1 MGATVIAIFLLC
13 LNLILMIVFYRSIA
27 RTFSQNAYRDKIR
40 EEVNKLIM
48 DIQHESDHAVSV
60 LEDKIRHVQ
69 KMLADVDRHIALA
82 EQEHEKWI
90 DQQQFLQKQENRSSP
105 AQPEHVKKETIP
117 IYIKPP
123 LKNIPPEIPASVS
136 PQEQVLELARQG
148 FSLDF
153 IAGKVD
159 LPIGEIALILSLHA

>member
-1 MGATVIAIFLLC
+1 MGVTVIAIFLLC

-69 KMLADVDRHIALA
+69 KMLAEVDRHIALA

-90 DQQQFLQKQENRSSP
+90 DQQQFLQKQENREG
-105 AQPEHVKKETIP
+105 AAKPEQVKKETIP
-117 IYIKPP
+117 IYTKQ
-123 LKNIPPEIPASVS
+123 LLQNIPPEIPASVS

>member
-1 MGATVIAIFLLC
+1 MGATVLAIFLLC

-60 LEDKIRHVQ
+60 LEDKIQHIQ
-69 KMLADVDRHIALA
+69 KMLSEVDRHIALA

-90 DQQQFLQKQENRSSP
+90 HQQQFLQKQENLDS
-105 AQPEHVKKETIP
+105 AVKPEQTKKETISV
-117 IYIKPP
+117 YTKPP
-123 LKNIPPEIPASVS
+123 LQNIPPEIPASVS